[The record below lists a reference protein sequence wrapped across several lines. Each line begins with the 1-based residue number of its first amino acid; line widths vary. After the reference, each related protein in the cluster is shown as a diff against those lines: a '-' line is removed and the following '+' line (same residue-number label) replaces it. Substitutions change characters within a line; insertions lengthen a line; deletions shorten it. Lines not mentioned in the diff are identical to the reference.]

1 MKRIFEVANENGL
14 DSKTIIDIAWSE
26 LGINISSHLCGVKR
40 KEEKELLICLGI
52 IKEPKK
58 EKQSNDVRDKKRI
71 NSEYDLNLS
80 FVLTNN
86 AANKL
91 NDIFKLGMIECSD
104 RYTKQKIVD
113 EVLGDKIYDCYFQNL
128 SDESEQRISIIFSSD
143 TSNKNNFL
151 VDGKVL
157 QLVGI
162 MTNSSELLIVRAS
175 LIPQI
180 VGTNSKKSISSRIK
194 FFFERDISATTLPAE
209 LVKKILELPN
219 AQVLN
224 KMVQKKIR
232 DWDKYLEIIQA
243 KAEDAKLELP
253 MVGFNLD
260 SNLFLHIQLPNLN
273 EDTKL
278 KLKQL
283 QKERVYIYQV
293 DDVGEEISGEFYG
306 EIEKI
311 DEKKFS
317 IKVDLFP
324 QFQDRLETGELLFE
338 GENFIRLSKM
348 GDLAQAKRLR
358 MGLNQLRKEE
368 AVNPNLDY
376 IIFDSANWSAPKT
389 EFISLGDDDLLLDR
403 LNPAQKR
410 AVEGVLST
418 DDVFLIQGPPG
429 TGKTTVIAEIC
440 YQNAKRGLK
449 TLIASQSNL
458 AVDNALG
465 RLVHNKNIR
474 ALRKGRIQSVEDDG
488 MKYTE
493 DQIVNT
499 WLKKSAEAAT
509 QNANYVKYKDKLN
522 NANKLKSLL
531 PFGYE
536 ASELNEILT
545 NISMGYMSFDV
556 SINRNHKEIIDINQY
571 AAMTC
576 EDVISNCNQSI
587 NALKSDTLKRF
598 LAEYVERLELAKEK
612 VSTFE
617 NNFVKLK
624 DIKNILNS
632 NISSVN
638 KQIFVNE
645 IDPKQIVW
653 EYEDFSADL
662 DQNYI
667 VYKSTKNKIEEMS
680 DLMKQNDIVSVLET
694 LNSDD
699 FKYQEIFSDNNR
711 KLSEEMG
718 NIETIS
724 ERLNF
729 VKVILR
735 KMQQMKVDFKV
746 DMLPSNLPENLISFT
761 EVENGF
767 ARLYNDKPRFFF
779 QKFFNKKWKEN
790 LINHIENT
798 KNLQLSL
805 QLEQKNS
812 EEVRDSLF
820 LNVKQDI
827 NGLVVI
833 LEAKLAPYNLE
844 LMNLVESEIN
854 LIDNEISL
862 GLNLISSIQ
871 NEINATITKD
881 QLRAKNIALIL
892 EAENKE
898 LANSQSELKKDSKE
912 VENKLMLL
920 ANSFNEVFG
929 TSILTLEKMNSYID
943 EDIIE
948 KIERNTKAFSE
959 KLQKIILEFSNEN
972 MTNINSL
979 HYQFTVP
986 KNQLEIEKIID
997 LETKN
1002 SQEYTKLIDEWN
1014 SRISAGEIGDKEEI
1028 KKTYI
1033 ENANVI
1039 GITCV
1044 QSASKDFTKNYP
1056 DFDCVI
1062 VDEVSKATPP
1072 ELILPLLKGKKVVLV
1087 GDQKQ
1092 LPPMIGSETLD
1103 ELIVSRKSEQDFD
1116 DALEYMKV
1124 SIFEELFNN
1133 LPSENKIML
1142 DTQYRM
1148 HSSIMESINQF
1159 YVENGNTGLIAG
1171 LKDRE
1176 DELRDHQIEL
1186 SYLNRS
1192 NHLMWIDIPSDPKY
1206 FEIKNGTSFYNPT
1219 EIQVIEKI
1227 LEDINDKCDEKGIRK
1242 KVALITFYGEQVRR
1256 IKREIIQKNKKRF
1269 ANLDLRC
1276 GTVDRFQGME
1286 SELVIVSFVRN
1297 NPYRQV
1303 GFARDPKRIN
1313 VALSRAQDLLMIVG
1327 CHKLFTEMNRNESME
1342 FYKNVFRTVDL
1353 YNGVRDTADVFQ
1365 RQN

>member
-1 MKRIFEVANENGL
+1 M
-14 DSKTIIDIAWSE
+14 
-26 LGINISSHLCGVKR
+26 
-40 KEEKELLICLGI
+40 
-52 IKEPKK
+52 
-58 EKQSNDVRDKKRI
+58 
-71 NSEYDLNLS
+71 
-80 FVLTNN
+80 
-86 AANKL
+86 
-91 NDIFKLGMIECSD
+91 
-104 RYTKQKIVD
+104 
-113 EVLGDKIYDCYFQNL
+113 
-128 SDESEQRISIIFSSD
+128 
-143 TSNKNNFL
+143 
-151 VDGKVL
+151 
-157 QLVGI
+157 
-162 MTNSSELLIVRAS
+162 
-175 LIPQI
+175 
-180 VGTNSKKSISSRIK
+180 
-194 FFFERDISATTLPAE
+194 
-209 LVKKILELPN
+209 
-219 AQVLN
+219 
-224 KMVQKKIR
+224 
-232 DWDKYLEIIQA
+232 
-243 KAEDAKLELP
+243 
-253 MVGFNLD
+253 
-260 SNLFLHIQLPNLN
+260 
-273 EDTKL
+273 
-278 KLKQL
+278 
-283 QKERVYIYQV
+283 
-293 DDVGEEISGEFYG
+293 
-306 EIEKI
+306 
-311 DEKKFS
+311 
-317 IKVDLFP
+317 
-324 QFQDRLETGELLFE
+324 
-338 GENFIRLSKM
+338 
-348 GDLAQAKRLR
+348 
-358 MGLNQLRKEE
+358 
-368 AVNPNLDY
+368 
-376 IIFDSANWSAPKT
+376 
-389 EFISLGDDDLLLDR
+389 
-403 LNPAQKR
+403 
-410 AVEGVLST
+410 
-418 DDVFLIQGPPG
+418 
-429 TGKTTVIAEIC
+429 
-440 YQNAKRGLK
+440 
-449 TLIASQSNL
+449 
-458 AVDNALG
+458 
-465 RLVHNKNIR
+465 
-474 ALRKGRIQSVEDDG
+474 
-488 MKYTE
+488 
-493 DQIVNT
+493 
-499 WLKKSAEAAT
+499 
-509 QNANYVKYKDKLN
+509 
-522 NANKLKSLL
+522 
-531 PFGYE
+531 
-536 ASELNEILT
+536 
-545 NISMGYMSFDV
+545 
-556 SINRNHKEIIDINQY
+556 
-571 AAMTC
+571 
-576 EDVISNCNQSI
+576 
-587 NALKSDTLKRF
+587 
-598 LAEYVERLELAKEK
+598 
-612 VSTFE
+612 
-617 NNFVKLK
+617 
-624 DIKNILNS
+624 
-632 NISSVN
+632 
-638 KQIFVNE
+638 
-645 IDPKQIVW
+645 
-653 EYEDFSADL
+653 
-662 DQNYI
+662 
-667 VYKSTKNKIEEMS
+667 
-680 DLMKQNDIVSVLET
+680 
-694 LNSDD
+694 
-699 FKYQEIFSDNNR
+699 
-711 KLSEEMG
+711 
-718 NIETIS
+718 
-724 ERLNF
+724 
-729 VKVILR
+729 
-735 KMQQMKVDFKV
+735 
-746 DMLPSNLPENLISFT
+746 
-761 EVENGF
+761 
-767 ARLYNDKPRFFF
+767 
-779 QKFFNKKWKEN
+779 
-790 LINHIENT
+790 
-798 KNLQLSL
+798 
-805 QLEQKNS
+805 
-812 EEVRDSLF
+812 
-820 LNVKQDI
+820 NVKQDI

-1365 RQN
+1365 RQS